1 MPLAHVAIAVE
12 GAGWSNPDN
21 IALMVANTLIGSWDR
36 SHAGTASSL
45 ASRLAQASSTD
56 SLCHSFQSFNTCYT
70 DTGLWGV
77 YFVSDRL
84 TIEDML
90 FNLQKEWFVLVI
102 VGIAI
107 DVIAIVVI
115 AIEIIAIVVIAIDV
129 IAIDVVAIVVIAID
143 VVAIDVIAISVF
155 NSAWLLHT

>member
-36 SHAGTASSL
+36 SHAGGSAL
-45 ASRLAQASSTD
+45 ASRLAQASSMD
-56 SLCHSFQSFNTCYT
+56 GLCHSFQSFNTCYT

-84 TIEDML
+84 TIDDML
-90 FNLQKEWFVLVI
+90 FNLQKEWLVILVI
-102 VGIAI
+102 VI
-107 DVIAIVVI
+107 
-115 AIEIIAIVVIAIDV
+115 
-129 IAIDVVAIVVIAID
+129 
-143 VVAIDVIAISVF
+143 
-155 NSAWLLHT
+155 

>member
-115 AIEIIAIVVIAIDV
+115 VIAAIVIVVIAIVVIV
-129 IAIDVVAIVVIAID
+129 IIVIVIIVIVIVVLILIR
-143 VVAIDVIAISVF
+143 
-155 NSAWLLHT
+155 NSCNSNSCF